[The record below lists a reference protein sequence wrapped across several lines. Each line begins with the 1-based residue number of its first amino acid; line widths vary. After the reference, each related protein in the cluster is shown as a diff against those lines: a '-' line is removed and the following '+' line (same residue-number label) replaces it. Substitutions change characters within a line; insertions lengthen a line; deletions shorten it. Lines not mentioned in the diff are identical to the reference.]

1 MTDVGEKQAEEV
13 YEFWRA
19 HLSEQGGG
27 IPPPESYYVSPL
39 TRAIQTA
46 EITFEKLGIATFKP
60 VVKEV
65 SALFS

>member
-1 MTDVGEKQAEEV
+1 MTGVGEKQAEEV
-13 YEFWRA
+13 YEFWRT
-19 HLSEQGGG
+19 HLPEQGGG
-27 IPPPESYYVSPL
+27 IPPPQSYYVSPL

-46 EITFEKLGIATFKP
+46 EITFGKLEIATFKP